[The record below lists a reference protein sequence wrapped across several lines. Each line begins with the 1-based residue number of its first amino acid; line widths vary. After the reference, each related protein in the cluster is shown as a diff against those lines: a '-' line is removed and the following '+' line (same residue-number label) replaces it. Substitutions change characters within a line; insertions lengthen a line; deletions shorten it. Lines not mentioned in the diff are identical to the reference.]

1 MWALPD
7 RETHGTTPPG
17 DNHDSGHAGRRQ
29 IGELLARLSDDDLN
43 DTKERGR
50 LLAALAAALASSA
63 RTAGAAAV
71 VGGRWLA
78 DVFLD
83 VAPRLPVRDRARLRA
98 QHAGMSDDAIAQRL
112 AAAAIRAT
120 TAVGVAGGALA
131 AVEFT
136 APPTLLTA
144 PVQLA
149 AETLAVAA
157 IEVKLVTELHEL
169 YGIRPSGN
177 RGDRTLAYVTAWAN
191 RRGIDPLNPL
201 TYRYGLGTVA
211 KRQIRQ
217 RLLGRARRNVSTM
230 FPFLVGAAAGGAV
243 NRRETRLL
251 AERILADLRAAR
263 AGHVTSSM
271 PGGSWPVEFRQ

>member
-1 MWALPD
+1 M
-7 RETHGTTPPG
+7 TPPG
-17 DNHDSGHAGRRQ
+17 ENRDDGQVRRQ
-29 IGELLARLSDDDLN
+29 EIGDLLARLSDDELT

-50 LLAALAAALASSA
+50 LLAALATALAGSA
-63 RTAGAAAV
+63 RSAGTAAV
-71 VGGRWLA
+71 TGGRWLA

-83 VAPRLPVRDRARLRA
+83 VAPRLPVRDGARLRA
-98 QHAGMSDDAIAQRL
+98 QHAGMPDEAIAQRL
-112 AAAAIRAT
+112 VTAAIRAT

-177 RGDRTLAYVTAWAN
+177 RGDRTMAYVAAWAN

-211 KRQIRQ
+211 KRQLRQ
-217 RLLGRARRNVSTM
+217 RLLGRAGRNMSTM
-230 FPFLVGAAAGGAV
+230 VPFLVGAAAGGAV
-243 NRRETRLL
+243 NHRETRKL
-251 AERILADLRAAR
+251 ADRVLADLRFAR
-263 AGHVTSSM
+263 ARQETSSM